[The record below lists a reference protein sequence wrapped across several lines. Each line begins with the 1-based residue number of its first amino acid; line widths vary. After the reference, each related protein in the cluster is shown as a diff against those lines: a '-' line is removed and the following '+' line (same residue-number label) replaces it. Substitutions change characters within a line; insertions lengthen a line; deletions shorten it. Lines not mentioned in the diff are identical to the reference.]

1 MGLNQFNVSLWGD
14 EAWAATLAI
23 KPIPQLMET
32 IARDTSP
39 PLYYLSYH
47 AWISLFG
54 ISEISI
60 RALSFTYFFLTAIA
74 VYFIAKK
81 LFSKKAGFLAA
92 AFTFLNPFL
101 LNYGF
106 EGRMYAILAFTS
118 TLSMCFFVYRR
129 KTLYILASLAALYT
143 HHFSLF
149 IIGFQFFWVVGE
161 YFRKQR
167 LHSKKIKFL
176 WSKFKVFFF
185 IGLGYL
191 PWLPSMYY
199 QTKMVSEGFWL
210 GKPLLK
216 HLPELY
222 AKFLVGT
229 QGNFANIRY
238 ITDFRHTEFL
248 SASILI
254 LLVLILLLR
263 RWQFKKSADWLMII
277 WLTFPVLIT
286 WGLSQVVQPI
296 FYDRY
301 LLNCIPPL
309 MILLGSRFRK
319 ISLPFIIIAICLL
332 SITNYQFFTN
342 PQKPPFR
349 DLANFVKETRQQ
361 GDQLING
368 GGAAHHLFESKYYG
382 IPAPIYTPE
391 GPLPFYTGTALMEPE
406 DQIETLPDAPRL
418 GIITSD
424 NLDKF
429 LELPDYQLE
438 SQHQFGKFQFLW
450 LRKN

>member
-1 MGLNQFNVSLWGD
+1 MGLNQFNISLWGD

-92 AFTFLNPFL
+92 AFTFLNPF
-101 LNYGF
+101 
-106 EGRMYAILAFTS
+106 
-118 TLSMCFFVYRR
+118 YRR
-129 KTLYILASLAALYT
+129 KTLYVLASLAALYT

-161 YFRKQR
+161 YLKKQR
-167 LHSKKIKFL
+167 LRQNNIKKL

-191 PWLPSMYY
+191 PWLPSMYN
-199 QTKMVSEGFWL
+199 QTKMVSGGFWL

-229 QGNFANIRY
+229 RGNFTNLRY
-238 ITDFRHTEFL
+238 LADFRHTEFL

-254 LLVLILLLR
+254 LLVLI
-263 RWQFKKSADWLMII
+263 F
-277 WLTFPVLIT
+277 VLVT

-301 LLNCIPPL
+301 MLNCIPPL

-319 ISLPFIIIAICLL
+319 ISLPFIAVAFCLL
-332 SITNYQFFTN
+332 SVAGYQFFTN
-342 PQKPPFR
+342 PEKPPFR